1 VSAST
6 QPRRA
11 IIIGAGP
18 VGCLL
23 AIGLRGRSFEVDVYE
38 STADPR
44 VSPRRGH
51 SFNLTLTLRGVSSL
65 EPCLRDLAY
74 AQGIPLPQRVV
85 HHVAGPPSYQRYGT
99 RPEHHLLSV
108 HRAVLHESF
117 LDEAEKAGARIHF
130 EHQCMGVDPQR
141 GRVSL
146 AVRGEAIQ
154 HTSADLVVGC
164 DGANSIVRR
173 DMARHGARMH
183 IHQEYVEH
191 GFVELKMPPTP
202 DDGFALR
209 GALRDDTVPASRDH
223 GLHIWPR
230 GAYWLLS
237 QPNLDRS
244 YTTSLFLP
252 LFAQDSQPDVPSFQ
266 TVRTAREVTALF
278 DRRFPGAAPLLP
290 RLTTDFFDSPPA
302 SLRIV
307 KCSPYHHG
315 RAVLLGDSSHTLVP
329 FYGQGI
335 NCSFEDV
342 KVFLETLDQALGA
355 GASDPIP
362 GVLADFTDLRLPSGH
377 AITQLSLDHRE
388 ELSSAVGRQSF
399 ATRTRLERELHRR
412 HPDEFTPLYDMVA
425 FTNIPYHEVEAR
437 HERQRTILDELCRR
451 YDPVRDIDRIITD
464 YLAARAVRSGPV
476 PTVTTGVDGTGPL
489 ALTPAAT
496 ERLLTTVVSRVVDYQ
511 AGLESGRYPASYL
524 HDSVNVARYR
534 DGVRASERLR
544 EPDVPRDGTDLQAL
558 LDEIF
563 DEAVTNGTVHPHPGF
578 LAHVPSGG
586 LVQSAVGDLLAHILN
601 RFVGV
606 WGASPG
612 FSQIEANVIRWFC
625 TILGYGDSGFGY
637 LTTGGSIAN
646 FMAMRCALE
655 RLDPRTRTTAAVY
668 VSEQGH
674 FSVAK
679 AARLAGIPADQVRH
693 VATLPDHTM
702 DVAALLDAIEA
713 DRRRGLTPACV
724 VATAGTTN
732 TGAVDDLERLAGVC
746 RAERIWLHVD
756 ACFGGFFRLTG
767 RGRRLL
773 SGIEA
778 GDSIAV
784 DAHKSLF
791 LPHGHSALLVRDRED
806 LRAAFEVP
814 GAPYMAGFTD
824 RPDLVDMCN
833 YGPELSREVRGLA
846 AWLPIKLHGIDAFRR
861 CLDDRMDLADGL
873 ADRLAEFDGI
883 EVAPRGRPHLP
894 VVGFKLR
901 AVDRTAEDDLN
912 LRLCELMSSRG
923 NIYLAT
929 TRLPHHGVVL
939 RACVLHHRTD
949 LAVVDQLIEDLTWSI
964 RNLG

>member
-1 VSAST
+1 MSRSA

-11 IIIGAGP
+11 TIIGAGP

-23 AIGLRGRSFEVDVYE
+23 AIGLRVRSFEVDVYE
-38 STADPR
+38 STTDPR

-51 SFNLTLTLRGVSSL
+51 SFNLTLTLRGLSSL
-65 EPCLRDLAY
+65 EPWLRDIAY
-74 AQGIPLPQRVV
+74 AQGIALPQRVV
-85 HHVAGPPSYQRYGT
+85 HHVDGPPSYQRYGT

-108 HRAVLHESF
+108 HRALLHESF

-130 EHQCMGVDPQR
+130 EHQCVGVDPRQ

-146 AVRGEAIQ
+146 TVRGESIH
-154 HTSADLVVGC
+154 HTSADLVIGC

-183 IHQEYVEH
+183 INQEYVEH
-191 GFVELKMPPTP
+191 GFVELKMPPAP
-202 DDGFALR
+202 DNGFALL
-209 GALRDDTVPASRDH
+209 GALRDNAVPASRDH

-252 LFAQDSQPDVPSFQ
+252 LFARDGEPDVPSFE
-266 TVRTAREVTALF
+266 TVCTASDVTALF
-278 DRRFPGAAPLLP
+278 DRRFPGVGRLLP
-290 RLTTDFFDSPPA
+290 RLTSDFFDSPPA

-315 RAVLLGDSSHTLVP
+315 RAVLLGDSAHTLVP

-342 KVFLETLDQALGA
+342 KVFLEILDRAWVVGGSDSIPAALA
-355 GASDPIP
+355 E
-362 GVLADFTDLRLPSGH
+362 FTDVRLPSGH
-377 AITQLSLDHRE
+377 AITQLSLDHLE
-388 ELSSAVGRQSF
+388 ELSSAVGQEDF
-399 ATRTRLERELHRR
+399 LTRTRLERELHRR

-425 FTNIPYHEVEAR
+425 FSNIPYHEVMTR
-437 HERQRTILDELCRR
+437 HERQRALLDDLCRR
-451 YDPVRDIDRIITD
+451 HDPARDIDRIIAE
-464 YLAARAVRSGPV
+464 YRAAQRATPV
-476 PTVTTGVDGTGPL
+476 PAASPPGDGGL
-489 ALTPAAT
+489 ALSAAAT
-496 ERLLTTVVSRVVDYQ
+496 QRLLTTVVSRVVEYQ
-511 AGLESGRYPASYL
+511 ADLERGRYPASYL
-524 HDSVNVARYR
+524 HDSVNVERYR
-534 DGVRASERLR
+534 DGIRASERLR
-544 EPDVPRDGTDLQAL
+544 EPDVPRDSTDLDAL
-558 LDEIF
+558 LEEIF
-563 DEAVTNGTVHPHPGF
+563 GDAMTNGTVHPHPGF

-586 LVQSAVGDLLAHILN
+586 LLQSAVGDFLAHILN

-612 FSQIEANVIRWFC
+612 FSQIEANVIRWYC
-625 TILGYGDSGFGY
+625 TILGYGDSAFGY

-655 RLDPRTRTTAAVY
+655 RLDPRARSAATVY

-693 VATLPDHTM
+693 VATLADHTM
-702 DVAALLDAIEA
+702 DVAALLDAVEA
-713 DRRRGLTPACV
+713 DRRCGLVPACV

-756 ACFGGFFRLTG
+756 ACLGGFFQLTG

-773 SGIEA
+773 CGIEA

-806 LRAAFEVP
+806 LRAAFDVP

-861 CLDDRMDLADGL
+861 CLDDKLDLGDQL
-873 ADRLAEFDGI
+873 AERLAGI
-883 EVAPRGRPHLP
+883 DRVEVVPRGVPHLP

-901 AVDRTAEDDLN
+901 AADRAAEDELN
-912 LRLCELMSSRG
+912 LRLCERISSRG
-923 NIYLAT
+923 NVYVAT
-929 TRLPHHGVVL
+929 TRLPRHGVVL

-949 LAVVDQLIEDLTWSI
+949 LAVVERLIEDLTWSV